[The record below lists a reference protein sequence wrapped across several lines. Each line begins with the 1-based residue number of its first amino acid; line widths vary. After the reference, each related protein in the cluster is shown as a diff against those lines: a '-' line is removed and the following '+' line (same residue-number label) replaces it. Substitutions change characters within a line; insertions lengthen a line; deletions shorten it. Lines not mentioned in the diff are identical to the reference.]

1 MAMKLRIH
9 FILLLIW
16 ASSSLFAYTEEEL
29 WCQRGNNRIYGV
41 LYRPDNPSAKMPLV
55 IISHG
60 FGGNNQWG
68 IPYAKELTRHGYM
81 VYCFDFCGGGNHS
94 KSDGRTA
101 EMSLLTERDDL
112 KTVLTKLRTLPDVNT
127 ERITLMGESQGGI
140 VTALTAVEVESLIH
154 DIILFYPAFS
164 IPDDTHR
171 RYRTR
176 ADIPEEG
183 EIWGVRLGRCYAED
197 IYELDPYTVIQNF
210 RKPVLIVHGDS
221 DRIVPV
227 SYSDRAAQTYTNVE
241 YYVLHGIDHG
251 YSGMAQW
258 LATTLV
264 KEFLQEQH

>member
-1 MAMKLRIH
+1 MEMKLRIC
-9 FILLLIW
+9 FLLLIAW
-16 ASSSLFAYTEEEL
+16 VSSSLLAYTKEEL
-29 WCQRGNNRIYGV
+29 WCQRGNNKIYGV
-41 LYRPDNPSAKMPLV
+41 LYRPDSLSEKMPLV

-68 IPYAKELTRHGYM
+68 IPYAEELTKQGNM

-94 KSDGRTA
+94 KSDGRTS
-101 EMSLLTERDDL
+101 EMSLMTERDDL
-112 KTVLTKLRTLPDVNT
+112 SSILTKLRTLPDVNT

-140 VTALTAVEVESLIH
+140 VTALTAAEVESLIH

-164 IPDDTHR
+164 IPVDMHH

-176 ADIPEEG
+176 ADIPERG
-183 EIWGVRLGRCYAED
+183 EIWGVKLGRCYAED
-197 IYELDPYTVIQNF
+197 IYDLDPYAMIQNF

-227 SYSDRAAQTYTNVE
+227 RYSDRAAQTYTNVE

-251 YSGMAQW
+251 YNGLAQW
-258 LATTLV
+258 LAITLV
-264 KEFLQEQH
+264 KEFLQKQH